1 MDEDDVGSEQ
11 LLLAGDALAQDR
23 AVVDDELQV
32 ELGDTHTR
40 IAITRCRLAHVA
52 ASPSE
57 AEVAALDCVEEQR
70 PIQLLCDGERERGVA
85 LELGQPEAGSK
96 RADDRAHEIREDVL
110 RVIELDAR
118 EVARVPRDVGEQE
131 TGRLSCHRR
140 TPWEPGPASEEYDR
154 LGDASVLLDQG

>member
-11 LLLAGDALAQDR
+11 LLLAGDTLAQDR

-32 ELGDTHTR
+32 EVGDAYAR
-40 IAITRCRLAHVA
+40 IAFARRRLAHIA

-57 AEVAALDCVEEQR
+57 DEVAALDRVEEQR
-70 PIQLLCDGERERGVA
+70 SVQLLCDRERERGVA

-118 EVARVPRDVGEQE
+118 EVARVAGDV
-131 TGRLSCHRR
+131 
-140 TPWEPGPASEEYDR
+140 
-154 LGDASVLLDQG
+154 